1 MKLSRKLLNV
11 FTAVVVIALPV
22 SVASAAATAP
32 QQSAQAQEGA
42 RTPAEICDEAT
53 ADIAA
58 PEATEFTAAED
69 VLEDGV
75 DYSAILCTAQGP
87 IYVDLFEDA
96 APKTI
101 NNFVFLAQQGF
112 YNNTTFHRVIPG
124 FMAQAGDP
132 TGTGAGGPGYTFED
146 ETDTGL
152 TFDSYGILAMA
163 NAGADTNGSQFF
175 ITYGPTD
182 WLNGAHTI
190 FGTVIEGMN
199 AAELLTPRDPNQSPS
214 YEGDAL
220 QTVVIVDD
228 PASVSVTPDSA
239 PSVEHFQTLLDG
251 AVTGM
256 EEVLPVVP
264 EATGPLDLDAT
275 ASLWAGEGGD
285 AAVEAARADLEAR
298 GLVGTASVGFHMEE
312 CVADPQS
319 LPIWY
324 LSYQVA
330 DFGSPD
336 AAQAVAGDE
345 TWASQWTDLGVFET
359 SGATTSIEGRLFTR
373 PSDICGTGTFYRAEI
388 PQGRYMA
395 VVEIALDDS
404 VIGAETSPT
413 ATEFI
418 ESVAGELTNSF
429 LGVFERGNAAATVE

>member
-1 MKLSRKLLNV
+1 MKLSRSLLSA
-11 FTAVVVIALPV
+11 FTAAVVIALPV
-22 SVASAAATAP
+22 SAASAATSPA
-32 QQSAQAQEGA
+32 QQAVRAQEGA

-58 PEATEFTAAED
+58 PESLEFTGAGD
-69 VLEDGV
+69 VLEEGV
-75 DYSAILCTAQGP
+75 DYGAILCTAQGP
-87 IYVDLFEDA
+87 IYADLFEDL
-96 APKTI
+96 APQTV

-132 TGTGAGGPGYTFED
+132 TGTGSGGPGYTFAD

-190 FGTVIEGMN
+190 FGSVVQGMD
-199 AAELLTPRDPNQSPS
+199 AAELLTPRDPNQTPA
-214 YEGDAL
+214 YDGDAL

-228 PASVSVTPDSA
+228 PASVGVTPDSA
-239 PSVEHFQTLLDG
+239 PSVEHFQILLEA
-251 AVTGM
+251 AVLGM
-256 EEVLPVVP
+256 EEVLAVVP
-264 EATGPLDLDAT
+264 EATGPLDLDTT
-275 ASLWAGEGGD
+275 ASLWAGAGGD
-285 AAVEAARADLEAR
+285 AAVEATRTDLEAR
-298 GLVGTASVGFHMEE
+298 GLLGTASVGFSMDE
-312 CVADPQS
+312 CVADPES

-330 DFGSPD
+330 DFGSTD
-336 AAQAVAGDE
+336 AAQAVAADE

-359 SGATTSIEGRLFTR
+359 SAATTSIEGRLFTR
-373 PSDICGTGTFYRAEI
+373 PSEICGTGTFYRVEI

-395 VVEIALDDS
+395 VIEIALDDS
-404 VIGAETSPT
+404 VIGAETTPT

-418 ESVAGELTNSF
+418 ESVAGELANAF
-429 LGVFERGNAAATVE
+429 LGVFERGNTAAVE